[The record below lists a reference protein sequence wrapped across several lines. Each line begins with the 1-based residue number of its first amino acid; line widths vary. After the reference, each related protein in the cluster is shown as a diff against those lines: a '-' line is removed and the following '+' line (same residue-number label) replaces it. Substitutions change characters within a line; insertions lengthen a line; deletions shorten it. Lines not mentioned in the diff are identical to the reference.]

1 MSSAPD
7 PDDPRVQDRNWNE
20 LLQELRVTQTG
31 VQVLSA
37 FLMTVPFSN
46 RFGELDGTE
55 RTAYLLVFACSVVAT
70 ALLVAPVA
78 FHRVLFR
85 QRRRRWLIEAANV
98 CARAGLAALAATTS
112 GIFFIVVDLV
122 VSRAAGWAA
131 LAIAGAAFALLW
143 LVVPWTADRA
153 DPESV
158 VSADNAEGSD
168 SSEEDAGVRR

>member
-37 FLMTVPFSN
+37 FLMTVPFSS
-46 RFGELDGTE
+46 RFGALDSTE
-55 RTAYLLVFACSVVAT
+55 RAAYLAVFTCSVIST

-85 QRRRRWLIEAANV
+85 RRRRRWLIEAAHV
-98 CARAGLAALAATTS
+98 CARAGLAMLALTTS
-112 GIFFIVVDLV
+112 GIFFLVVDLV
-122 VSRAAGWAA
+122 ASRTAGLAA
-131 LAIAGAAFALLW
+131 LAVAGAAFTLLW
-143 LVVPWTADRA
+143 LVLPWAAHHAT
-153 DPESV
+153 
-158 VSADNAEGSD
+158 
-168 SSEEDAGVRR
+168 RR